1 MKKAVLILLAVIFSL
16 GCSSKNDVPVY
27 NGDYLIFGHFYGFC
41 LGETCIETFKL
52 TSDTLYE
59 DTNDQ
64 YTHES
69 FNFEVMDDTK
79 FEAVKDLADAFP
91 TKLLEEK
98 EATFGCP
105 DCADGGGLY
114 IEYSRNGTVKSWRI
128 DQIKGNVPSYLHSF
142 MDKVNEKIS
151 LINE

>member
-1 MKKAVLILLAVIFSL
+1 MKKAVLILLVVIYSF

-27 NGDYLIFGHFYGFC
+27 DGDYLIFGHFYGFC
-41 LGETCIETFKL
+41 LGESCIETFKL

-69 FNFEVMDDTK
+69 FNFEVLAGDK
-79 FEAVKDLADAFP
+79 FEQVKDLADAFP

-98 EATFGCP
+98 EGVLGCP

-114 IEYSRNGTVKSWRI
+114 IEYSKNGVVKKWKI
-128 DQIKGNVPSYLHSF
+128 DQMKGNVPNYLHNF
-142 MDKVNEKIS
+142 MDAVNEKIA
-151 LINE
+151 LINK